1 MNKYIK
7 KDMEIFKI
15 KDSRKIK
22 YFRNLFDNM
31 LKKYKYVCV
40 TENYYDDDSILD
52 RNKRLEFNNWQELV
66 VDGNW
71 GWTNK
76 GVKNYVCCLLKLL
89 KKRNMLND
97 VYIGK
102 CGYKICKNE
111 EIIYIYNRESKDRC
125 DYIILFSN
133 KELF

>member
-7 KDMEIFKI
+7 KDMEIFWL
-15 KDSRKIK
+15 KDLRKIK
-22 YFRNLFDNM
+22 YFRNLLDNM

-71 GWTNK
+71 GWKNK
-76 GVKNYVCCLLKLL
+76 GVKNYICYLLKLL

-97 VYIGK
+97 IYVGK
-102 CGYKICKNE
+102 CGYNE
-111 EIIYIYNRESKDRC
+111 DNEIIYIYNRESKDRC
-125 DYIILFSN
+125 DYIITFSN